1 MVLPL
6 VNRPGLS
13 MQRLT
18 VTVALLLLLSGS
30 TAIAQSGG
38 ADTAPYPQ
46 QNAKAS
52 KGKFKGSRDEQNA
65 CFRDANRYCSD
76 EIPEG
81 DMKVLACLQ
90 EHRRKLSKGC
100 AAVLAEHGQ

>member
-1 MVLPL
+1 MH
-6 VNRPGLS
+6 
-13 MQRLT
+13 RLT
-18 VTVALLLLLSGS
+18 ITAALILLLSGS
-30 TAIAQSGG
+30 AAFAQAGS

-46 QNAKAS
+46 QKAS
-52 KGKFKGSRDEQNA
+52 KAKLKGSKGEQDA

-76 EIPEG
+76 DIPEG

-90 EHRRKLSKGC
+90 QHRSRLSKGC